1 MKARGK
7 SLTTLPAALPR
18 SSDSPAG
25 PTPVTPSSTT
35 RASFSF
41 TWCLPGLFWPDACAI
56 IGNGVVI
63 DADVLMSEL
72 TELDSRG
79 IDTSRFYVSERAHLI
94 MPYHILLDQL
104 EEEAKGS
111 AAIGT
116 TGRGVGPAYTDKVSR
131 LGIRV
136 GDLLDPEG
144 SLASRLEQT
153 LEFKNQVITK
163 IYGREPLEFNS
174 VFQQCSDWA
183 EQLAPYVRPTEQLVQ
198 DMLGQ
203 GKNILLEGAQGTLL
217 DIDHGSYPYV
227 TSSSPSIGGASTG
240 LGLSPQSIAGVLGV
254 FKAYS
259 TRVGAGPM
267 PSEMH
272 GQMADDLREK
282 AQEFGVTTGRAR
294 RVGWFDAVAGRYSR
308 EVNGFTGLVLT
319 RLDILDGFESVKV
332 CVGYKVDGHEQDRFP
347 SNTNVL
353 AQCEPVFEEWP
364 GWDEPTA
371 SATSAE
377 QLPPNALAYVKRIE
391 ELVGCK
397 VQIIST
403 GPSRAE
409 TILVEPVIA

>member
-1 MKARGK
+1 M
-7 SLTTLPAALPR
+7 
-18 SSDSPAG
+18 
-25 PTPVTPSSTT
+25 
-35 RASFSF
+35 
-41 TWCLPGLFWPDACAI
+41 
-56 IGNGVVI
+56 
-63 DADVLMSEL
+63 
-72 TELDSRG
+72 
-79 IDTSRFYVSERAHLI
+79 
-94 MPYHILLDQL
+94 
-104 EEEAKGS
+104 
-111 AAIGT
+111 
-116 TGRGVGPAYTDKVSR
+116 
-131 LGIRV
+131 
-136 GDLLDPEG
+136 
-144 SLASRLEQT
+144 
-153 LEFKNQVITK
+153 
-163 IYGREPLEFNS
+163 
-174 VFQQCSDWA
+174 
-183 EQLAPYVRPTEQLVQ
+183 VQ
-198 DMLGQ
+198 DMLDQ

-259 TRVGAGPM
+259 TRVGGGPM

-272 GQMADDLREK
+272 GQMAEDLREK

-319 RLDILDGFESVKV
+319 RLDILDGFKSVKV

-347 SNTNVL
+347 SNTNIL
-353 AQCEPVFEEWP
+353 AQCEPIFEEWP

-371 SATSAE
+371 SVTCAE
-377 QLPPNALAYVKRIE
+377 QLPPNALAYVRRIE

-409 TILVEPVIA
+409 TILVEPVIV